1 MARKQALRTATAVA
15 VIVCLLAL
23 LASCSEPAAKE
34 PPSPSGPGQVTVYI
48 TRTGE
53 KYHRAGCRYLSKSMI
68 PMALQTAKARG
79 YTRCSVCKPP
89 S

>member
-1 MARKQALRTATAVA
+1 MARKQALRTAAAVA
-15 VIVCLLAL
+15 VIMCLLVFLVA
-23 LASCSEPAAKE
+23 CSAPAAKE

-68 PMALQTAKARG
+68 PMALETAKARG
-79 YTRCSVCKPP
+79 YTPCSVCKPP